1 MSRIKLFC
9 LPYAG
14 SSAMIYYQWSKFL
27 SQDID
32 LQPVELAGR
41 GSRMDAPLYES
52 INGAA
57 QEVCCSIKDQI
68 KDTPY
73 AIFGH
78 SMGSWIA
85 FELYHEIIKSG
96 LPMPEHLFF
105 SGNRAPH
112 LNVRR
117 NKIIHNLPEN
127 EFKNAV
133 LKLGGTP
140 KSVFEDK
147 ALADI
152 FVPLIRAD
160 YKITETYQYIPGRN
174 KIECGVSALCGRE
187 DSITQEDMEAWREHV
202 LNKMDVVYFDGGHFF
217 LNQNIGNVTSYIN
230 QRLKRSDCRV
240 S

>member
-27 SQDID
+27 NQDID

-41 GSRMDAPLYES
+41 GSRMDAPLYDS

-68 KDTPY
+68 TDTPY

-96 LPMPEHLFF
+96 LPLPEHVFF

-112 LNVRR
+112 LNIRR

-127 EFKNAV
+127 EFKNAI

-147 ALADI
+147 ALAEI

-160 YKITETYQYIPGRN
+160 YKITETYQYLPGRN
-174 KIECGVSALCGRE
+174 KIECGVSVLCGKE
-187 DSITQEDMEAWREHV
+187 DSISQEDMEAWREHV
-202 LNKMDVVYFDGGHFF
+202 LNKPDIVYFDGGHFF
-217 LNQNIGNVTSYIN
+217 LNQNIGTVTSYIN
-230 QRLKRSDCRV
+230 QTLKRADCRV